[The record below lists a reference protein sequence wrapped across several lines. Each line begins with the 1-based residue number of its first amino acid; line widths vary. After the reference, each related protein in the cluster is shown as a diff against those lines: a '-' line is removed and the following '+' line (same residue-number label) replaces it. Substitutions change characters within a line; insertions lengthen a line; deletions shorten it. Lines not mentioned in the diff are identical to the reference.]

1 MTTQPGN
8 PFAKPTPA
16 VGGGESYPANFQ
28 LVGRLLI
35 FWPLTFTENVKSTL
49 KDKDD
54 NDVYQD
60 VIVANTAMLDG
71 EPLLS
76 KVDYATRQ
84 PKEPFPFPLVAP
96 MEFIGMTW
104 SQSQVVKSLRE
115 QVGTGNPVLA
125 RLIYGTKGRN
135 GFAPMKLQDPTPAD
149 IELGKQYLAN
159 RDQIKAYWAQKF
171 QAAGVDAHQVQAP
184 PAQAGNP
191 FQAPQPQYQQAPPV
205 VSQEQVFRAAQQAPT
220 VPQWNPAMAQPTGNG
235 WGAPPPAGQLGQDQ
249 PWNPYNGQQAPQP
262 QYQPPVQQAQS
273 PTEDPW
279 ATGPSATPPNW
290 NQSTPEQH
298 QAWTPQP
305 EGPPAGWP
313 GSNQ

>member
-1 MTTQPGN
+1 VTTQPGN

-35 FWPLTFTENVKSTL
+35 FWPLTFTEHVKSTL
-49 KDKDD
+49 KDSDD

-60 VIVANTAMLDG
+60 IIVADTAMLDG
-71 EPLLS
+71 EPLMA

-84 PKEPFPFPLVAP
+84 PKEPFPFPITAP
-96 MEFIGMTW
+96 MEFTGMTW
-104 SQSQVVKSLRE
+104 SQTQVVKGLRAM
-115 QVGTGNPVLA
+115 VGTGQPVLA
-125 RLIYGTKGRN
+125 RLIYGVKGRN
-135 GFAPMKLQDPTPAD
+135 GFTPMKLQDPTP
-149 IELGKQYLAN
+149 EEVQQGMQYLAN

-171 QAAGVDAHQVQAP
+171 AAAGVQAHQPAP

-191 FQAPQPQYQQAPPV
+191 FGAPVQQNQPWNPYNAQQQQAP
-205 VSQEQVFRAAQQAPT
+205 A
-220 VPQWNPAMAQPTGNG
+220 VPQWNPAMGQQNQPAPT
-235 WGAPPPAGQLGQDQ
+235 WGPEVQGQAGPVSQNNQ
-249 PWNPYNGQQAPQP
+249 PWNPYNGPDNGPGTPQP
-262 QYQPPVQQAQS
+262 GTSPVD
-273 PTEDPW
+273 DPW
-279 ATGPSATPPNW
+279 AGTPANW

>member
-35 FWPLTFTENVKSTL
+35 FWPLTFTENVKSSL

-60 VIVANTAMLDG
+60 VIVAHTAMLDG

-84 PKEPFPFPLVAP
+84 PKEPFPFPLTAP

-104 SQSQVVKSLRE
+104 SQSQVVKSLRA

-125 RLIYGTKGRN
+125 RLVYGTKGRN
-135 GFAPMKLQDPTPAD
+135 GFTPMKLQDPTPAD

-159 RDQIKAYWAQKF
+159 RDQIKTYWAQKF
-171 QAAGVDAHQVQAP
+171 QAAGVDAHQVVP

-191 FQAPQPQYQQAPPV
+191 FQAPQYQQAPP
-205 VSQEQVFRAAQQAPT
+205 
-220 VPQWNPAMAQPTGNG
+220 VPQWNPAMAQQQAPASFSPVQAQQTGNG
-235 WGAPPPAGQLGQDQ
+235 WGSPGPAPVSSPVQDQ
-249 PWNPYNGQQAPQP
+249 PWNPMNQQQAPQ
-262 QYQPPVQQAQS
+262 YQPQA
-273 PTEDPW
+273 PAEDPW
-279 ATGPSATPPNW
+279 AVGPAATPPNW

-298 QAWTPQP
+298 PAWTPQP

>member
-28 LVGRLLI
+28 LVDRLLI

-49 KDKDD
+49 KDQDGKD
-54 NDVYQD
+54 VIQD

-71 EPLLS
+71 EPLLA
-76 KVDYATRQ
+76 KQDYVTRQ

-104 SQSQVVKSLRE
+104 SQGLVVKSLRE
-115 QVGTGNPVLA
+115 HVGTGNPVLA
-125 RLIYGTKGRN
+125 RLKYGTKGRN
-135 GFAPMKLQDPTPAD
+135 GFTPMKLQDPTPAD
-149 IELGKQYLAN
+149 VELGKQYLAN

-171 QAAGVDAHQVQAP
+171 QAAGVNAHQVVP

-191 FQAPQPQYQQAPPV
+191 FQAPQPHFQGPPAQYQQAP
-205 VSQEQVFRAAQQAPT
+205 A
-220 VPQWNPAMAQPTGNG
+220 VPQWNPAMAQATPV
-235 WGAPPPAGQLGQDQ
+235 QQDQ

-262 QYQPPVQQAQS
+262 QYQQAPAPQS

-279 ATGPSATPPNW
+279 ATSPSATPPNW